1 MSEKCLNTFVNEVK
15 LHMDVNKQLGFLKQQ
30 TENIDLEILL
40 LLKRR
45 FQTQKRIF
53 DAQFKNDLELTTQ
66 ENDLDT
72 MDLVMRRAREME
84 ISEQVMHE
92 LYSKILDHT
101 EDLKQDFLASKN
113 KDK

>member
-1 MSEKCLNTFVNEVK
+1 ME
-15 LHMDVNKQLGFLKQQ
+15 VNKQLGFLKQQ

-53 DAQFKNDLELTTQ
+53 DAQYKSNLEPTTD

-72 MDLVMRRAREME
+72 MDMVMKRAREME
-84 ISEQVMHE
+84 ISESFIHD

-101 EDLKQDFLASKN
+101 QELKTQFIVSKE
-113 KDK
+113 KK